1 MMSKNRMVTAT
12 ALTAPTAPVPGA
24 SVSRPAIVVRNV
36 TKTYLSRTGESV
48 AALAETSFS
57 IREGEFVTVVGASG
71 CGKSTLLK
79 MLAGTLRPSSGEMD
93 LRGVPIDGPSAEV
106 GVVFQSPVL
115 LPWRTVLDNLL
126 LPVEVQRR
134 RKDPFLDRARRYL
147 RLAGLEGFE
156 AKYPS
161 ELSGGM
167 QQRVG
172 IGRAL
177 ITNPAVLLMDEPFG
191 ALDAMTREFMNLELL
206 RIWQAN
212 RKTVLLVTHSI
223 PEAVFLAD
231 RVIVMSPRPGRIVE
245 IRDIDLPRP
254 RTLDLINSEA
264 FGGHARAIRRH
275 FNVEE
280 MARSGGL
287 DA

>member
-1 MMSKNRMVTAT
+1 MVTAT
-12 ALTAPTAPVPGA
+12 ATPTACAPARADTVAGA
-24 SVSRPAIVVRNV
+24 SALRPAIAIRNV

-48 AALAETSFS
+48 SALAETSFS

-79 MLAGTLRPSSGEMD
+79 MIAGTLRPSSGEMD

-134 RKDPFLDRARRYL
+134 RKDLFLDRARRYL

-254 RTLDLINSEA
+254 RTLDLINSEV
-264 FGGHARAIRRH
+264 FGRHARAIRRH

-280 MARSGGL
+280 MASGGGL